1 MEADVI
7 VVGAGIAGLVATVE
21 IAQSEK
27 KVILIDQEPESSL
40 GGQAWWSFGG
50 LFLVDSKEQ
59 RRLNIK
65 DSYELAWND
74 WKSTAGFDRNE
85 DDWGRKWAEAYV
97 QFATSEKREWLR
109 SFGIRFF
116 PVVGWAERGGS
127 LASGHGNSVPRF
139 HIVWG
144 TGPGIVT
151 PFVERMQSYVKQGL
165 VTYLPRHRAEHLLV
179 QNEIVYGVEGSILK
193 DSTAKRGEASNR
205 IVVDSFSFKAE
216 NVVITSG
223 GIGANHELIRKNWP
237 ERLGK
242 PPKNMLS
249 GVPEHVD
256 GKMLEV
262 AEHAG
267 ARIVH
272 RDRMWHYTEGIKNW
286 NSVWENHGIRI
297 LPGPSSIWL
306 DAEGN
311 RFHAPNYPGFDTLS
325 TLEAIQNTG
334 YDYSWFILT
343 QKIIEKE
350 FALSGSEQNPDLTNK
365 RISEV
370 LKRAQS
376 GAPEPV
382 QKFLNHGE
390 DFVTASNLEDLV
402 EKMNQLTES
411 PLLKVEHVTSQI
423 EARDLQ
429 LANKF
434 TKDLQLAAMY
444 NSRKFLGDKL
454 IRTAKP
460 HPILKAEHGPLIG
473 VKLHILSRK
482 TLGGI
487 QTDLSGRVFNQ
498 QNVLIKGLYAAGEV
512 AGFGGGGMHGYRA
525 LEGTFVGG
533 CLFSGRTVGRSIAR
547 GE

>member
-1 MEADVI
+1 
-7 VVGAGIAGLVATVE
+7 
-21 IAQSEK
+21 
-27 KVILIDQEPESSL
+27 
-40 GGQAWWSFGG
+40 
-50 LFLVDSKEQ
+50 
-59 RRLNIK
+59 
-65 DSYELAWND
+65 
-74 WKSTAGFDRNE
+74 
-85 DDWGRKWAEAYV
+85 
-97 QFATSEKREWLR
+97 
-109 SFGIRFF
+109 
-116 PVVGWAERGGS
+116 
-127 LASGHGNSVPRF
+127 
-139 HIVWG
+139 
-144 TGPGIVT
+144 
-151 PFVERMQSYVKQGL
+151 
-165 VTYLPRHRAEHLLV
+165 
-179 QNEIVYGVEGSILK
+179 
-193 DSTAKRGEASNR
+193 
-205 IVVDSFSFKAE
+205 
-216 NVVITSG
+216 
-223 GIGANHELIRKNWP
+223 
-237 ERLGK
+237 
-242 PPKNMLS
+242 MLS

-256 GKMLEV
+256 GKMLEI
-262 AEHAG
+262 AELAG

-286 NSVWENHGIRI
+286 NSVWKNHGIRI

-311 RFHAPNYPGFDTLS
+311 RFNAPNYPGFDTLS
-325 TLEAIQNTG
+325 TLEAIQKTG

-376 GAPEPV
+376 GAPGSV
-382 QKFLNHGE
+382 QKFLDHGE
-390 DFVTASNLEDLV
+390 DFVTASNLKDLIQR
-402 EKMNQLTES
+402 MNQLTEI
-411 PLLKVEHVTSQI
+411 PLLKVEHVSSQI
-423 EARDLQ
+423 EGRDLQ

-444 NSRKFLGDKL
+444 NSRKYLGDKL

-460 HPILKAEHGPLIG
+460 HPILKAENGPLIG

-482 TLGGI
+482 TLGGL

-498 QNVLIKGLYAAGEV
+498 QNGIIKGLYAAGEV

>member
-1 MEADVI
+1 MKADVI

-21 IAQSEK
+21 IAQSGK

-59 RRLNIK
+59 RRLGIK

-74 WKSTAGFDRNE
+74 WESTAGFDREE

-97 QFATSEKREWLR
+97 QFAASEKREWLR

-151 PFVERMQSYVKQGL
+151 PFVESMQSYVKQGL

-179 QNEIVYGVEGSILK
+179 KNETVYGMEGSILK
-193 DSTAKRGEASNR
+193 DSTAQRGEASNR
-205 IVVDSFSFKAE
+205 IVVDSFSLKAE

-223 GIGANHELIRKNWP
+223 GIGANHDLIRNNWP

-256 GKMLEV
+256 GKMLEI
-262 AEHAG
+262 AELAG

-286 NSVWENHGIRI
+286 NSVWKNHGIRI

-311 RFHAPNYPGFDTLS
+311 RFNAPNYPGFDTLS
-325 TLEAIQNTG
+325 TLEAIQKTG

-376 GAPEPV
+376 GAPGSV
-382 QKFLNHGE
+382 QKFLDHGE
-390 DFVTASNLEDLV
+390 DFVTASNLKDLIQR
-402 EKMNQLTES
+402 MNQLTEI
-411 PLLKVEHVTSQI
+411 PLLKVEHVSSQI
-423 EARDLQ
+423 EGRDLQ

-444 NSRKFLGDKL
+444 NSRKYLGDKL

-460 HPILKAEHGPLIG
+460 HPILKAENGPLIG

-482 TLGGI
+482 TLGGL

-498 QNVLIKGLYAAGEV
+498 QNGIIKGLYAAGEV